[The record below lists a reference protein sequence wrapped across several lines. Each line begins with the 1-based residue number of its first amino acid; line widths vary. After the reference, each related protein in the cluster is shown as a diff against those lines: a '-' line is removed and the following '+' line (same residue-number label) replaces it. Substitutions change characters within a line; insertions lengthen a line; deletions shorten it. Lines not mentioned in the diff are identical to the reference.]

1 MTSPITI
8 ERIELAAFRAFL
20 EPQTILLR
28 NRKKTNVAIF
38 GRNGT
43 GKSSLVDSLEYYFS
57 EKGTL
62 GILGKKKTETQAG
75 PTAIRHLNAKADVGT
90 YVRMSFKQGTDEFG
104 DLHPSSSKPTNA
116 AERVLRHTKVPFII
130 RENDL
135 NRFVLATKPNER
147 YNELAGWLRME
158 TLSKIQ
164 DSLKALRKRL
174 KEESERD
181 DGISER
187 LEDLG
192 ECTGGR
198 ILEWDEPKI
207 LDWLNESML
216 SHLGMKNGF
225 KDAVRKRSRISRTKG
240 SGRDRTKADQ
250 PG

>member
-90 YVRMSFKQGTDEFG
+90 YVRMSFRQGTDEFG
-104 DLHPSSSKPTNA
+104 DLHPSSSNLTNA

-164 DSLKALRKRL
+164 DSLKA
-174 KEESERD
+174 
-181 DGISER
+181 
-187 LEDLG
+187 
-192 ECTGGR
+192 
-198 ILEWDEPKI
+198 
-207 LDWLNESML
+207 
-216 SHLGMKNGF
+216 
-225 KDAVRKRSRISRTKG
+225 
-240 SGRDRTKADQ
+240 
-250 PG
+250 